1 MNQYYAPDFEVK
13 IEGLTIAADVTS
25 FVIELTYDNNLDTAD
40 MFTLRLNNA
49 DLRFTDSAL
58 FDVGKNVEIYMG
70 YVGDLHPMMLGEIT
84 AISPSFPQG
93 GAPTITITGYDK
105 SHRMRHNS
113 PARYTFKNIKDSN
126 IAAQIASENL
136 LIPVVD
142 PAPTPARKSVQQS
155 GSDWA
160 LLKELADRNYFQV
173 YVHWDK
179 LYFRFPRP
187 QTEMV
192 ILEWGKNLSSFNPRL
207 STSGQFG
214 IQIIRG
220 YDYKLAQN
228 IVAILPAISLGSDLD
243 NITERLG
250 SGFIDQL
257 VDLGR
262 NVIRDKTVD
271 NYLDATVLAKSIL
284 MQLLEGLFEGSGN
297 TIGNPKLRAGDT
309 IEIKGLGK
317 RFSGKYRLS
326 KVTHTINESGYI
338 TQFEV
343 SQAYTSTL
351 LQSLRK
357 KISDTPSPNEQEK
370 IYEVIIGKVEN
381 NMDEEGL
388 GRVQL
393 SFPHLSDTNLS
404 NWARV
409 ATPMAGSNKD
419 TSASGGLFFL
429 PDVGDEVLVAF
440 ENGDINVPIVIGSL
454 WNGVTRPPV
463 DEKDF
468 DKKKVIKM
476 KSGMQIA
483 FDETEGKESIVLQ
496 DKAGSII
503 KMDSAKGDIV
513 IEAKNNVII
522 NKGENGAARKDDKI
536 KSTSTEDP
544 NYWKWLSGLI
554 KVFTEAWTPAPQDG
568 GIALKTAMTTYL
580 STNPVPSE
588 LTGKIIEG
596 SKSVKIGD

>member
-13 IEGLTIAADVTS
+13 IEGLTMVADVTS
-25 FVIELTYDNNLDTAD
+25 FVTELTYDNNLDTAD

-58 FDVGKNVEIYMG
+58 FDVGKKVEIYMG
-70 YVGDLHPMMLGEIT
+70 YYGDLHPMMLGEIT
-84 AISPSFPQG
+84 SISPTFPQG

-113 PARYTFKNIKDSN
+113 PARYTFKNMKDSN
-126 IAAQIASENL
+126 IAALIASENL

-142 PAPTPARKSVQQS
+142 PAPTPARESVQQT

-160 LLKELADRNYFQV
+160 FLKQLADRNCFQV

-192 ILEWGKNLSSFNPRL
+192 ILEWGKNLSSFTPRL

-214 IQIIRG
+214 IQIVRG

-228 IVAILPAISLGSDLD
+228 IVEILPAISLGSDLD

-250 SGFIDQL
+250 SSFVDQL
-257 VDLGR
+257 VELGR
-262 NVIRDKTVD
+262 NVARDKPVD
-271 NYLDATVLAKSIL
+271 NYLDAAVIAKSIL
-284 MQLLEGLFEGSGN
+284 MQLLEGLFEGSGS
-297 TIGNPKLRAGDT
+297 TIGNPRLRAGDT
-309 IEIKGLGK
+309 IEIKGIGK
-317 RFSGKYRLS
+317 RFSGNYRLS
-326 KVTHTINESGYI
+326 KVTHTIGESGYI

-343 SQAYTSTL
+343 SQQYTSTL

-357 KISDTPSPNEQEK
+357 KISETPSPNEQEK
-370 IYEVIIGKVEN
+370 IYGVVVGKVEN
-381 NMDEEGL
+381 NIDTEGL

-393 SFPHLSDTNLS
+393 SFPHLSDINLS
-404 NWARV
+404 NWARI
-409 ATPMAGSNKD
+409 AASMAGGDKK
-419 TSASGGLFFL
+419 TSTSWGTYFL

-440 ENGDINVPIVIGSL
+440 EQGDINKPVVIGSL
-454 WNGVTRPPV
+454 WNGLARPPEV
-463 DEKDF
+463 NKSSNE
-468 DKKKVIKM
+468 KKVIKM
-476 KSGMQIA
+476 KSGMQIV
-483 FDETEGKESIVLQ
+483 FDETTGSENLLLQ
-496 DKAGSII
+496 DKAGSMI
-503 KMDSAKGDIV
+503 KMDSAKGDII

-522 NKGENGAARKDDKI
+522 NKGENGTARKEDKI
-536 KSTSTEDP
+536 KSTSTEDS
-544 NYWKWLSGLI
+544 NYWNWLQGLI
-554 KVFTEAWTPAPQDG
+554 GIFNAWKPVSQDG
-568 GIALKTAMTTYL
+568 GAALQIALTAYL
-580 STNPVPSE
+580 KANPVPSE

-596 SKSVKIGD
+596 SSNVMIGD